1 MLKWSDRM
9 YVGSGM
15 KKTALRKTVAD
26 LNAGR
31 TVIGKYLVTLA
42 VSRENQLEIVNTLNL
57 IQKNVYARTPLVVGI
72 ASDYDD
78 AVQLVVKITED
89 VVKATGDADIRRY
102 FEEN

>member
-15 KKTALRKTVAD
+15 KKKALRKTVAD
-26 LNAGR
+26 LNAER
-31 TVIGKYLVTLA
+31 PVFGKYLVTLA
-42 VSRENQLEIVNTLNL
+42 VSSQNQLEIVNTLNL
-57 IQKNVYARTPLVVGI
+57 MQKNVYARTPLVVGI

-78 AVQLVVKITED
+78 AVQLVVKITEN
-89 VVKATGDADIRRY
+89 VVKATGGADIRGY